1 MTRNG
6 TTRVPDM
13 GPAFDQKWDHLVAT
27 CGTTY
32 SREMGPTEVTVLRPP
47 SMQTEG
53 QYGISGG
60 SYD

>member
-1 MTRNG
+1 
-6 TTRVPDM
+6 M
-13 GPAFDQKWDHLVAT
+13 GPAVDQKWDHLVAT
-27 CGTTY
+27 CGTTC

-47 SMQTEG
+47 SMETEG